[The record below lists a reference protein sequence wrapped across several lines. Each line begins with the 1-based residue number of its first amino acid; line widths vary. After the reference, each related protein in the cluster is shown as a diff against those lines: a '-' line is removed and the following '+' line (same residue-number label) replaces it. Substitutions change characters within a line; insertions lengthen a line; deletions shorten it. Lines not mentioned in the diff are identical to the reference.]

1 MTMNRRLAA
10 PLLATLAV
18 AGAIGLAAPAAA
30 RPDCVN
36 TAPNTTM
43 CTTNGSSSLTT
54 SPPANNNG
62 PWGFGGYPF
71 GGFAF
76 GIF

>member
-1 MTMNRRLAA
+1 MTKKQRIAA
-10 PLLATLAV
+10 PLLAAFAV
-18 AGAIGLAAPAAA
+18 AGAVGFAAPASA

-54 SPPANNNG
+54 SPPATNNG
-62 PWGFGGYPF
+62 QWGFGYPF
-71 GGFAF
+71 GGFGF